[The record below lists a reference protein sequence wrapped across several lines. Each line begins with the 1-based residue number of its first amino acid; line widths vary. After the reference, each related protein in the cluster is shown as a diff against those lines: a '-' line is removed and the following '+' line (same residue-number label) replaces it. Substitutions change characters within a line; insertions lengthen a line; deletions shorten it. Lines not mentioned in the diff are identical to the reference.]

1 MSAAKRPDPEDDGAQ
16 QTWKADYDTQM
27 QLVTDEHG
35 KFKKYVIA
43 TDSEFGPEW
52 LVRNDSPYEV
62 DIDGKDKVKERYKV
76 DIGGKV
82 EKVLYDDN
90 GHLNIDHLKLK
101 EHPNAERNIF
111 YQTCR
116 EKSANK
122 LLKKWKKSPQ
132 WYGSTGGP
140 IWARLYSTV
149 FWIYVTDDNG
159 KAETHRLVFP
169 WYIYRSK
176 HDTLD
181 ERAKTFTNGDPPPN
195 NNTDAECELLRQM
208 ARCWINLIDNARYV
222 IAWSSAGVDIM
233 NPLDWFVQNDVFRVT
248 ADTRISVLKKLGWNQ
263 EQDGERGDMTLSS
276 IKYKGKSKG
285 VGGRKHAGGSKHVE
299 DSSEND
305 KRYVDLSQFLHK
317 NLETAAKH
325 YLEGNKAVLNHRFK
339 AIKPKQ
345 LDELFDLADNRTT
358 GSDMQY
364 CADCVAVDR
373 LIFSRYDKMCAERT
387 GHSLL
392 AYNDTD
398 VSLMHRLL
406 ASGGAKES
414 LQPMFEKFSELQ
426 SFMYDQDKKLKF
438 QDPANDENPLIFA
451 RSNVMAISEP
461 LARSDAKASSESD
474 AKASSESRPLL
485 KRQNARVLEGPSEK
499 IPGSSK
505 QHPCV
510 IDPAEK
516 EAEGSQPAEEEA
528 EESQPV
534 EKKAKGGPDNPYVIR
549 DE

>member
-1 MSAAKRPDPEDDGAQ
+1 MRIKDGRGMSAAKRPDSEDDGAQ

-27 QLVTDEHG
+27 KLVTDEHG
-35 KFKKYVIA
+35 NFKKYVIA

-52 LVRNDSPYEV
+52 LVRNDVNEKK
-62 DIDGKDKVKERYKV
+62 IAGQ
-76 DIGGKV
+76 V

-90 GHLNIDHLKLK
+90 GHLNIDHLQLTQ
-101 EHPNAERNIF
+101 HPSAKRNVF

-181 ERAKTFTNGDPPPN
+181 ERANTFMIGDPPPN
-195 NNTDAECELLRQM
+195 NNTDAERELLRQM
-208 ARCWINLIDNARYV
+208 ARCWIDLIDNARYV
-222 IAWSSAGVDIM
+222 IAWSSSGVDIM
-233 NPLDWFVQNDVFRVT
+233 NPLDWFVQNDVFSVT

-263 EQDGERGDMTLSS
+263 EQNGERGDMTLSS

-285 VGGRKHAGGSKHVE
+285 VGGRKHAGGSQHVE

-339 AIKPKQ
+339 AIEPKQ

-358 GSDMQY
+358 RSEMQY
-364 CADCVAVDR
+364 CADCVDVDS

-406 ASGGAKES
+406 ASGEAKES

-426 SFMYDQDKKLKF
+426 SFMYGQDKKLKF

-451 RSNVMAISEP
+451 RSNVMAISE
-461 LARSDAKASSESD
+461 R
-474 AKASSESRPLL
+474 RPRL
-485 KRQNARVLEGPSEK
+485 KRRNARVLLHASPESKAFE
-499 IPGSSK
+499 SS
-505 QHPCV
+505 
-510 IDPAEK
+510 
-516 EAEGSQPAEEEA
+516 
-528 EESQPV
+528 
-534 EKKAKGGPDNPYVIR
+534 DNPYVIR

>member
-27 QLVTDEHG
+27 KLVTDKHG

-52 LVRNDSPYEV
+52 LVRNDSQ
-62 DIDGKDKVKERYKV
+62 DTA
-76 DIGGKV
+76 DIGGEL

-90 GHLNIDHLKLK
+90 GHLKIDHLKLK
-101 EHPNAERNIF
+101 EHPSAERNIF

-159 KAETHRLVFP
+159 KAQTHRLVFP

-181 ERAKTFTNGDPPPN
+181 ERANTFMNGDPPPN
-195 NNTDAECELLRQM
+195 NNTDAERELLRQM
-208 ARCWINLIDNARYV
+208 ARCWIDLIDNARYV
-222 IAWSSAGVDIM
+222 IAWSSSGVDIM

-248 ADTRISVLKKLGWNQ
+248 ADTRIRVLKKLGWNQ
-263 EQDGERGDMTLSS
+263 EEDGMRGDMTLSS

-317 NLETAAKH
+317 NLETAAEH
-325 YLEGNKAVLNHRFK
+325 YLERNKAVLNHRFK
-339 AIKPKQ
+339 AIEPKQ
-345 LDELFDLADNRTT
+345 LDELFVLADNRTT
-358 GSDMQY
+358 PSDMQY
-364 CADCVAVDR
+364 CADCVEVDR
-373 LIFSRYDKMCAERT
+373 LIFSRYDKMCAEHT

-406 ASGGAKES
+406 AGSKES
-414 LQPMFEKFSELQ
+414 LQPMFEKFSELK
-426 SFMYDQDKKLKF
+426 SFMYDQDGELKF
-438 QDPANDENPLIFA
+438 QAPANENSLFFA
-451 RSNVMAISEP
+451 PSNTMAMVKP